1 MSMNLSDVVTV
12 GYAAEALKLTPAA
25 LYLAIKE
32 QRVESVTVLGRIVI
46 PRKEFDRL
54 KRKRAK
60 RSSKQ
65 SNGNGHK

>member
-1 MSMNLSDVVTV
+1 MSMNLSDVVTI
-12 GYAAEALKLTPAA
+12 GYAAEALRLTPAA

-32 QRVESVTVLGRIVI
+32 QRVESITVLGRIVI

-60 RSSKQ
+60 RSKQ